1 MAYLKQEEYDFI
13 FNRVPRL
20 CVDMVIRNEK
30 GGILLTRRT
39 SSRTK
44 ICGICLGNG
53 QNRET
58 IADAANRVAQKEFG
72 ATVEVIKNLGACET
86 MIDDLGPDKPRHSVS
101 VVLEVRITSGTP
113 QITSESS
120 EVGYFTGLPRKV
132 HPYHKVFIQETA
144 FSDRNKGNLETPLLN
159 KDGVFDLNDQDKKP
173 VNYP

>member
-30 GGILLTRRT
+30 GGILLTRRNIEPYKNLWHLPGGMV
-39 SSRTK
+39 RFK
-44 ICGICLGNG
+44 
-53 QNRET
+53 ET

-101 VVLEVRITSGTP
+101 VGLEVRITSGTP

-132 HPYHKVFIQETA
+132 HPYHKVFIQE
-144 FSDRNKGNLETPLLN
+144 NGIL
-159 KDGVFDLNDQDKKP
+159 G
-173 VNYP
+173 